1 VFTRRKTLEFQ
12 EIFSDQD
19 CLEEL
24 CFSHIHKIIFGQVS
38 LNLEDELKTD
48 ATDIDKVDSMGR
60 TALSWAA
67 QRADVASAQILLRY
81 GANPNIYSAKNH
93 SPLHYAAEAR
103 TPDCILPL
111 LQHRADLHHLDREG
125 QSALHYAAEQKDD
138 LSYYRPLV
146 EAGIDVDGMTIWK
159 VTPMMCLVQNNRVD
173 AARYLLDN
181 GANVNL
187 KGQDGKTPAY
197 LAVEYN
203 SHETLRLLYSRGAD
217 FSIEN
222 EADYGGPTIVHFA
235 AQYGDTETIEILTE
249 FKIRIS
255 GLYYLTPDGLTIPQ
269 VVQQRVDKNVMEG
282 FGEAFAEL
290 LRSLELIDAVQQ
302 EGSGAEVEVDGKAA
316 EEEFWDASE
325 YLE

>member
-1 VFTRRKTLEFQ
+1 MFSRHKTLEFQ
-12 EIFSDQD
+12 EIFSDED

-24 CFSHIHKIIFGQVS
+24 SFCRLHKIIFGQIS
-38 LNLEDELKTD
+38 IDLEDELKADT
-48 ATDIDKVDSMGR
+48 TKIDNVDSLGR

-67 QRADVASAQILLRY
+67 QRGDVVSVQILLSN
-81 GANPNIYSAKNH
+81 GANPNVVSKKNH
-93 SPLHYAAEAR
+93 SPLHYAAESK

-111 LQHRADLHHLDREG
+111 LQYHSDVHHLDREG

-146 EAGIDVDGMTIWK
+146 EAGIDVDGMTIWNI
-159 VTPMMCLVQNNRVD
+159 TPMMCVVQNNRVD

-181 GANVNL
+181 GAEVNL
-187 KGQDGKTPAY
+187 KGQDGKTPIY

-203 SHETLRLLYSRGAD
+203 SHETLRLLHSRGAD
-217 FSIEN
+217 FSLEN
-222 EADYGGPTIVHFA
+222 EANYGGPTIVHFA
-235 AQYGDTETIEILTE
+235 AQYGDTETVKILTE

-269 VVQQRVDKNVMEG
+269 VVEQRIDKNIMEG
-282 FGEAFAEL
+282 FGEAFTEL
-290 LRSLELIDAVQQ
+290 LQSLELIDEGQQ
-302 EGSGAEVEVDGKAA
+302 EGGSNDTETAEGA
-316 EEEFWDASE
+316 EEEFWDTFE